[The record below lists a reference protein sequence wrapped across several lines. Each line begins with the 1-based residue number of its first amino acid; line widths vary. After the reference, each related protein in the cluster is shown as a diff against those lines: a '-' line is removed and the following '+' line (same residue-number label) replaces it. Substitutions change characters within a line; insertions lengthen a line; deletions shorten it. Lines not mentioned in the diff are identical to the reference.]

1 MPDTLPLPRHPHTH
15 VFISPSNSF
24 GSGDTWW
31 LPVLSRKQKDSRWV
45 MECHFGGSVSLRSH
59 ARKEIKRR
67 AMQGTGGETQGHGW
81 ARVAPGGKDE
91 ARWLQRGREAGD
103 GQGLGKAMG
112 W

>member
-1 MPDTLPLPRHPHTH
+1 
-15 VFISPSNSF
+15 
-24 GSGDTWW
+24 
-31 LPVLSRKQKDSRWV
+31 